1 MPEPTAGGTP
11 IVDTKAILPPKP
23 NAVPSVPKPPTGGMM
38 GQLEVDHAATQE
50 QLQGLTDQYVKD
62 RDAMMQDMGQMPKRT
77 PDDPMQAFS
86 SVGAMIGVFGSLLTK
101 RPLTAALSSIAAAQK
116 AQHAGNLEEY
126 RSKVAEWEM
135 HNKYINSI
143 QNAISTNVKNIM
155 ENNKTTWNEKMAM
168 LKLEVANNAANSRM
182 FMQNEQMTMRWAQMQ
197 MSLGEFMQR
206 QQSQQSE
213 HNSTTF
219 TSLLARFDPK
229 DYPGFIERYQQLPP
243 NATQSDVLAI
253 FTGKPGKQTGGNAG
267 AAAAA
272 DLANEA
278 RAALSAG
285 RNWEH
290 GGYTYTP
297 KDLKDL
303 NNPSLVTSPK
313 LQTLAGIFKKA
324 SLTPSTGGT
333 TTAAAPSTGGTVAKQ
348 DETLSEDAMAELR
361 KLNPGMSDADLI
373 TEHNQYLATPG
384 KHKD

>member
-126 RSKVAEWEM
+126 QSKVAEWEM

-206 QQSQQSE
+206 QQSQQAE

-219 TSLLARFDPK
+219 TSLLAKYDPK
-229 DYPGFIERYQQLPP
+229 DYPRFIEGYQQLPP

-253 FTGKPGKQTGGNAG
+253 FTGKPGKPAGGNAG

-272 DLANEA
+272 DLAKEA
-278 RAALSAG
+278 RAAFDAG
-285 RNWEH
+285 KNWEH
-290 GGYTYTP
+290 NGVTYTP
-297 KDLKDL
+297 KDFKDL
-303 NNPSLVTSPK
+303 GTSAIATPK
-313 LQTLAGIFKKA
+313 LQILASIFRN
-324 SLTPSTGGT
+324 
-333 TTAAAPSTGGTVAKQ
+333 AARAPSTGGTVAKQ
-348 DETLSEDAMAELR
+348 DETLPEDTMTKLR
-361 KLNPGMSDADLI
+361 EANPGMSDADLI
-373 TEHNQYLATPG
+373 AGYNQ
-384 KHKD
+384 HKD

>member
-1 MPEPTAGGTP
+1 MPEPTVGGTP

-126 RSKVAEWEM
+126 QSKVAEWEM

-155 ENNKTTWNEKMAM
+155 ENNKTTWNEKLAM
-168 LKLEVANNAANSRM
+168 LKLEVANNAANSHM

-213 HNSTTF
+213 HNSTLF

-229 DYPGFIERYQQLPP
+229 DYPRFIEGFGNLPP

-253 FTGKPGKQTGGNAG
+253 FTGKPGKPAGGNAG

-272 DLANEA
+272 DLAKEA
-278 RAALSAG
+278 RAAFDAG
-285 RNWEH
+285 KNWEH
-290 GGYTYTP
+290 NGVTYTP
-297 KDLKDL
+297 DDFNKLG
-303 NNPSLVTSPK
+303 TSAIATPK
-313 LQTLAGIFKKA
+313 LQILGGIFRKA

-333 TTAAAPSTGGTVAKQ
+333 TPSTGGTVAKQ

-373 TEHNQYLATPG
+373 AEHNQYLATHG
-384 KHKD
+384 QHKD

>member
-1 MPEPTAGGTP
+1 
-11 IVDTKAILPPKP
+11 
-23 NAVPSVPKPPTGGMM
+23 MM

-126 RSKVAEWEM
+126 QSKVAEWEM
-135 HNKYINSI
+135 HNKYINNI

-168 LKLEVANNAANSRM
+168 LKMEVANNAANSRM
-182 FMQNEQMTMRWAQMQ
+182 FMQNEEMTMRWAQMQ

-206 QQSQQSE
+206 QQSQQTE

-219 TSLLARFDPK
+219 TSLLSKYDPK
-229 DYPGFIERYQQLPP
+229 DYPGLIEKYNQLPS
-243 NATQSDVLAI
+243 NATQSDVLAV
-253 FTGKPGKQTGGNAG
+253 FTGKPGKPAGGNAG

-278 RAALSAG
+278 RAAFAAG
-285 RNWEH
+285 KNWVH
-290 GGYTYTP
+290 GGFTYTP
-297 KDLKDL
+297 KDFNDL
-303 NNPSLVTSPK
+303 GTSAMATPR
-313 LQTLAGIFKKA
+313 QQVLASIFRKA
-324 SLTPSTGGT
+324 AQAPSTSGT
-333 TTAAAPSTGGTVAKQ
+333 TPSTGGTVAKQ
-348 DETLSEDAMAELR
+348 DETLPEDTMAKLREANPGLSDAELIA
-361 KLNPGMSDADLI
+361 GY
-373 TEHNQYLATPG
+373 NQ
-384 KHKD
+384 HKD